1 MIDSPFF
8 ERGDEM
14 SISDTVKKVMP
25 YLKTASGYVLHRL
38 SSQAVEMDDGTTL
51 EQKVTSLNSLISN
64 KVAMSDVVNNCL
76 TTEEG
81 FVLDAR
87 QGKILDDKITE
98 LNGNLPKFSLS
109 ATVSTSYTPDVDGFL
124 TINYIPDDASTII
137 LISTTDV
144 DASLTVGTGL
154 SQNGTR
160 VAYVIPV
167 VAGRSYKTDRSIARG
182 RLTCRFMPLH

>member
-1 MIDSPFF
+1 MWQSF
-8 ERGDEM
+8 EM
-14 SISDTVKKVMP
+14 QQSVV
-25 YLKTASGYVLHRL
+25 
-38 SSQAVEMDDGTTL
+38 SQ
-51 EQKVTSLNSLISN
+51 LI
-64 KVAMSDVVNNCL
+64 
-76 TTEEG
+76 
-81 FVLDAR
+81 
-87 QGKILDDKITE
+87 
-98 LNGNLPKFSLS
+98 GNLPKFSLS

-124 TINYIPDDASTII
+124 TINYMPDDASTII

>member
-1 MIDSPFF
+1 MWQSFAIQQSVAP
-8 ERGDEM
+8 
-14 SISDTVKKVMP
+14 
-25 YLKTASGYVLHRL
+25 
-38 SSQAVEMDDGTTL
+38 Q
-51 EQKVTSLNSLISN
+51 LI
-64 KVAMSDVVNNCL
+64 
-76 TTEEG
+76 
-81 FVLDAR
+81 
-87 QGKILDDKITE
+87 
-98 LNGNLPKFSLS
+98 GNLPRFSLS
-109 ATVSTSYTPDVDGFL
+109 ETVSTSYTPDVDGFL
-124 TINYIPDDASTII
+124 TINYMPDDASTII